1 MTTWTSEEAD
11 LAETESMGAL
21 LARID
26 RYIEVRFAPQD
37 EALEAAVRESRRAGL
52 PEIQVSP
59 NEAKLLQLLA
69 EMVGAG
75 RILEV
80 GTLGGYS
87 AIHFGRALP
96 EDGTLVS
103 LEIDERHA
111 EVARKNVERAGLS
124 GKVEIRVGDAR
135 ELLAR
140 IAESGEGPFDVVFI
154 DADKEGYPEY
164 LEWAMRLTRPG
175 SLILGD
181 NTVRGGSILDPR
193 DDSARATNEF
203 NERIAGDPR
212 LSAILLPILRE
223 RIDGLTIARV
233 REG

>member
-1 MTTWTSEEAD
+1 M
-11 LAETESMGAL
+11 AETESMGAL

-26 RYIEVRFAPQD
+26 RYIEERFAPQD
-37 EALEAAVRESRRAGL
+37 EALEAAVRESRRAEL

>member
-1 MTTWTSEEAD
+1 M
-11 LAETESMGAL
+11 AETENMSAL

-26 RYIEVRFAPQD
+26 DYIQERFAPQD

-59 NEAKLLQLLA
+59 NEGKLLQLLA
-69 EMVGAG
+69 EIVGA
-75 RILEV
+75 RRVLEI

-96 EDGTLVS
+96 EDGRLIS

-111 EVARKNVERAGLS
+111 EVARENLERAGL
-124 GKVEIRVGDAR
+124 GEKVEIRVGDAR
-135 ELLAR
+135 ERLAEL
-140 IAESGEGPFDVVFI
+140 AEGGGGPFDLVFI

-164 LEWAMRLTRPG
+164 LEWALKLTRPG

-181 NTVRGGSILDPR
+181 NTVRGGSILDPQ

-203 NERIAGDPR
+203 NEKIAEDPR
-212 LSAILLPILRE
+212 LSAIVLPILRE
-223 RIDGLTIARV
+223 RIDGLAIARV
-233 REG
+233 RSI

>member
-1 MTTWTSEEAD
+1 V
-11 LAETESMGAL
+11 AETEGMGGL

-26 RYIEVRFAPQD
+26 DYVEGRFAPQD

-69 EMVGAG
+69 EMVGAR

-96 EDGTLVS
+96 EGGELVS

-111 EVARKNVERAGLS
+111 EVARENVDRAGLAD
-124 GKVEIRVGDAR
+124 KVEIRVGDAR
-135 ELLAR
+135 GLLAR
-140 IAESGEGPFDVVFI
+140 IAENGEGPFDVVFI

-164 LEWAMRLTRPG
+164 LEWVLRLTRPG

-181 NTVRGGSILDPR
+181 NTIRGGSVLNPEDG
-193 DDSARATNEF
+193 SARATGEF
-203 NERIAGDPR
+203 NERIARDPR

-223 RIDGLTIARV
+223 RIDGLTIALV

>member
-1 MTTWTSEEAD
+1 

-154 DADKEGYPEY
+154 DADKDGYPEY

>member
-1 MTTWTSEEAD
+1 
-11 LAETESMGAL
+11 LAETGNLGAL

-26 RYIEVRFAPQD
+26 DYIEERFAPQD
-37 EALEAAVRESRRAGL
+37 EALEAALRESRRAGL
-52 PEIQVSP
+52 PQIQVSP

-69 EMVGAG
+69 EMVGAR

-96 EDGTLVS
+96 EDGTLIS

-124 GKVEIRVGDAR
+124 SKVEIRVGDAR

-140 IAESGEGPFDVVFI
+140 ITENAEGPFDVVFI

-164 LEWAMRLTRPG
+164 LEWAFKLTRPG

-181 NTVRGGSILDPR
+181 NTIRGGSILDPQ
-193 DDSARATNEF
+193 DDSARATSKF

>member
-1 MTTWTSEEAD
+1 
-11 LAETESMGAL
+11 MGGL

-26 RYIEVRFAPQD
+26 DYVEGRFAPQD

-59 NEAKLLQLLA
+59 SEAKLLQLLA
-69 EMVGAG
+69 EMVGAR

-96 EDGTLVS
+96 EGGELVS

-111 EVARKNVERAGLS
+111 EVARENVDRAGLAD
-124 GKVEIRVGDAR
+124 KVEIRVGDAR
-135 ELLAR
+135 GLLAR
-140 IAESGEGPFDVVFI
+140 IAENGEGPFDAVFI

-164 LEWAMRLTRPG
+164 LEWALRLTRPG

-181 NTVRGGSILDPR
+181 NTIRGGSVLNPEDG
-193 DDSARATNEF
+193 SARATGEF
-203 NERIAGDPR
+203 NERIARDPR

-223 RIDGLTIARV
+223 RIDGLTIALV